1 MLCFF
6 FFSSLG
12 QNPRE
17 LLISIG
23 VLHCKFSHLNVFL
36 WDNRTKLNQTWQ
48 GWSLGKFLSKLCPT
62 APPSIQDGCCYFLE
76 ISSIV
81 HCCFIIHQ
89 NELKFNCSYMEMS
102 SLTYSCFSVKFL
114 FQTIYTVYTILVY
127 IDKRSHLNLLIWNHF
142 TKLNQVCLGWCL
154 GGPLLKLC
162 QTAPISRLVTN
173 NTNFFH
179 CLLMLYYKSKWA
191 QILTVATY
199 CIFQVFIFRSS
210 FPGIILKVNLQGPS

>member
-1 MLCFF
+1 MFF

-12 QNPRE
+12 QNPCE
-17 LLISIG
+17 FLISIG
-23 VLHCKFSHLNVFL
+23 VLHCKFSHLNLFL
-36 WDNRTKLNQTWQ
+36 WDHKTKLNQTWQ

-114 FQTIYTVYTILVY
+114 FQTIYTDYTILVY

-162 QTAPISRLVTN
+162 QTAPISRL
-173 NTNFFH
+173 
-179 CLLMLYYKSKWA
+179 LLII
-191 QILTVATY
+191 QISFIAFWCFIISQNELKLY